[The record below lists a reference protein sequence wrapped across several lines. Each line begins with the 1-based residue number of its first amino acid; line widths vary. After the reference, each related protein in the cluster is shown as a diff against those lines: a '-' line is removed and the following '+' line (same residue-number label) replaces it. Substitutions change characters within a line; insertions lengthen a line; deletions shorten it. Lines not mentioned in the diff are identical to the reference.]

1 MTRPTWDE
9 IHFTSAILWAQRSRD
24 PSSQVGCAIVSEDNV
39 PLSYGYNG
47 PVRGVEFSDQELK
60 DMPRD
65 EKLMYFEHGERNAI
79 YNAQRTG
86 ANLKG
91 ATLYIIGTPCCDC
104 CRAIIQSG
112 IKCVKVLKSTGDIW
126 ARRSTWSKSME
137 ASELMLEAADVKL
150 EVVDANIWGD
160 YDILIGGTE
169 YRLFHGNITK
179 YPEMR
184 TF

>member
-137 ASELMLEAADVKL
+137 SSERMLQAAGVDL
-150 EVVDANIWGD
+150 EVVDAHIWGD

-169 YRLFHGNITK
+169 YRLYRGNITK

>member
-9 IHFTSAILWAQRSRD
+9 LHFTSAILWAQRSRD

-47 PVRGVEFSDQELK
+47 PPRGVHFADHELAA
-60 DMPRD
+60 MERD
-65 EKLMYFEHGERNAI
+65 VKLMYFEHGERNAI
-79 YNAQRTG
+79 YNALRNGTSV
-86 ANLKG
+86 KG

-126 ARRSTWSKSME
+126 DARSSWTKSTE
-137 ASELMLEAADVKL
+137 ATRNMLQSSGVKIEKLDAAISGQF
-150 EVVDANIWGD
+150 NIR
-160 YDILIGGTE
+160 IGGKIYTVDGRSIYE
-169 YRLFHGNITK
+169 SANQS
-179 YPEMR
+179 PS
-184 TF
+184 